1 MKRSAGVTAAA
12 VLAVLG
18 SACVAFSAVIGFFG
32 MLFASRFGSAATTL
46 PDQGPMPMVA
56 VAVMSSLF
64 NLGFAGW
71 GLATGIGLFRLKPW
85 SRISTLVFAG
95 FMGVGAAFAALLF
108 LFIPLPATPNAGPGS
123 DFIIR
128 VMVGSFCAIPLSIAV
143 WWLVFFTR
151 KSVVAQFSAPAYTT
165 TSPVAQAVIPP
176 PTFVPGPPRLQRPIL
191 LTVVAWFY
199 LASVITSVPW
209 YFVGLFRKIPFPFF
223 GTMLEGRGV
232 TIYLAL
238 SSGLLLAA
246 GIGLLQNRI
255 WGYWLAIGT
264 QLFGFLNI
272 GANILLPG
280 RTDRLERYLSSFPFR
295 FPPEM
300 PAPSVNYFGM
310 LMILGL
316 AGGMIFSAVLLW
328 FMWACRRSFFEF
340 VAIQGRSVHISE

>member
-1 MKRSAGVTAAA
+1 
-12 VLAVLG
+12 
-18 SACVAFSAVIGFFG
+18 
-32 MLFASRFGSAATTL
+32 
-46 PDQGPMPMVA
+46 
-56 VAVMSSLF
+56 
-64 NLGFAGW
+64 
-71 GLATGIGLFRLKPW
+71 
-85 SRISTLVFAG
+85 
-95 FMGVGAAFAALLF
+95 
-108 LFIPLPATPNAGPGS
+108 
-123 DFIIR
+123 
-128 VMVGSFCAIPLSIAV
+128 
-143 WWLVFFTR
+143 
-151 KSVVAQFSAPAYTT
+151 
-165 TSPVAQAVIPP
+165 
-176 PTFVPGPPRLQRPIL
+176 
-191 LTVVAWFY
+191 VAWFY

-223 GTMLEGRGV
+223 GTILEGRGV

-295 FPPEM
+295 FPPGM

-340 VAIQGRSVHISE
+340 VALQAGPDPSAD